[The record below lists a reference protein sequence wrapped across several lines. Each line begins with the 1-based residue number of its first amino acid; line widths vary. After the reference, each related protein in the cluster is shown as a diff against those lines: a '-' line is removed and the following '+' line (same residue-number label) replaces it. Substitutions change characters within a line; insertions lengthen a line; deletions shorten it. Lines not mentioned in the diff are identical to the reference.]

1 MAIER
6 TKVNIPDALTSRT
19 LKASRPVAQ
28 SRSSDRRWPCLAR
41 RSAIPDRYKLFSV
54 NGLAAKLALAPFSL
68 GTLGRDPLT
77 RYPAL
82 IEAHW

>member
-1 MAIER
+1 
-6 TKVNIPDALTSRT
+6 
-19 LKASRPVAQ
+19 
-28 SRSSDRRWPCLAR
+28 
-41 RSAIPDRYKLFSV
+41 V

-77 RYPAL
+77 RYPGL